1 VNNPALETILSGR
14 RFAQLI
20 EVASNRTTTALE
32 GWLLLGLSIG
42 LWCGPAFAQ
51 SALSAAAKPSPAA
64 ATPQAQPSPAGIE
77 EIVVTAQ
84 KREQLSQ
91 EVPIALS
98 AFTAST
104 IQFRGIQD
112 MSDLQMQVPGMAYAY
127 DDGASQQIFIRG
139 IGVDDVTGDIESPV
153 ATYIDG
159 VYQTRDLR
167 APTLGIDLDRVEV
180 LKGPQGTLFGRN
192 ATGGAVNITLLPP
205 SDELTGSAKVG
216 GGSYGQ
222 ILTQGTVSGPL
233 IKHLLDIRLSGAFEH
248 DDGWI
253 INEINNRPGNDH
265 LEGDGRLALAFHP
278 LDNLSID
285 YELLANKLV
294 GGGTAGIATN
304 VQMGTP
310 AIQKSAGIPTTI
322 PPSDYINGDNPWKAK
337 FDYPIKGD
345 QENTQNSVTAKW
357 DIARW
362 VSLKSITAFQ
372 EHTLGGQVA
381 DGDGTAYPIYH
392 ANGHDVDDKYI
403 SQELNLVGTQ
413 DLSSLWKTEQP
424 WTWILGGYYGHEEY
438 ANFFP
443 AYYIFDHELTGSAGG
458 REKLNDYSVFADT
471 TIPLPWN
478 FSLFGGVRYTY
489 DKKDL
494 RQTVT
499 LQFGHTYLNIPG
511 TTCNDLDFV
520 DNDHN
525 VSPRVGMSWAPNEM
539 LNFYVK
545 YSEGYNAG
553 GHYYNG
559 CNNGYNPETVDT
571 VEGGVKGRFFDG
583 RLVVDADGYHNDFKD
598 FQIFQVFP
606 TAGAATTRVINAPEA
621 EMYGG
626 EFQITAI
633 PLENVSANVGISL
646 MHSQYERFHDEDLL
660 NPKAGLQDLS
670 GNQMERAPNHTEFVG
685 LEYAWPV
692 PWHSIIG
699 TPNQSYLNFGSL
711 RLRGEW
717 FHTDYIIF
725 RPFGNTGFAGDNDRQ
740 NPYSIFNFYATLP
753 TEDGK
758 WSLRFFAKNFTF
770 TKYYSYKTADPWGY
784 VGTGGM
790 PPWFGGDLT
799 YRF

>member
-1 VNNPALETILSGR
+1 
-14 RFAQLI
+14 
-20 EVASNRTTTALE
+20 
-32 GWLLLGLSIG
+32 
-42 LWCGPAFAQ
+42 
-51 SALSAAAKPSPAA
+51 
-64 ATPQAQPSPAGIE
+64 
-77 EIVVTAQ
+77 
-84 KREQLSQ
+84 
-91 EVPIALS
+91 
-98 AFTAST
+98 
-104 IQFRGIQD
+104 
-112 MSDLQMQVPGMAYAY
+112 
-127 DDGASQQIFIRG
+127 
-139 IGVDDVTGDIESPV
+139 
-153 ATYIDG
+153 
-159 VYQTRDLR
+159 
-167 APTLGIDLDRVEV
+167 
-180 LKGPQGTLFGRN
+180 
-192 ATGGAVNITLLPP
+192 
-205 SDELTGSAKVG
+205 
-216 GGSYGQ
+216 
-222 ILTQGTVSGPL
+222 
-233 IKHLLDIRLSGAFEH
+233 
-248 DDGWI
+248 
-253 INEINNRPGNDH
+253 
-265 LEGDGRLALAFHP
+265 
-278 LDNLSID
+278 
-285 YELLANKLV
+285 
-294 GGGTAGIATN
+294 
-304 VQMGTP
+304 
-310 AIQKSAGIPTTI
+310 
-322 PPSDYINGDNPWKAK
+322 
-337 FDYPIKGD
+337 
-345 QENTQNSVTAKW
+345 
-357 DIARW
+357 
-362 VSLKSITAFQ
+362 
-372 EHTLGGQVA
+372 
-381 DGDGTAYPIYH
+381 
-392 ANGHDVDDKYI
+392 
-403 SQELNLVGTQ
+403 
-413 DLSSLWKTEQP
+413 
-424 WTWILGGYYGHEEY
+424 
-438 ANFFP
+438 
-443 AYYIFDHELTGSAGG
+443 
-458 REKLNDYSVFADT
+458 
-471 TIPLPWN
+471 
-478 FSLFGGVRYTY
+478 
-489 DKKDL
+489 
-494 RQTVT
+494 
-499 LQFGHTYLNIPG
+499 
-511 TTCNDLDFV
+511 
-520 DNDHN
+520 
-525 VSPRVGMSWAPNEM
+525 MSWAPNEM